1 MTDTIYLLILIALAI
16 VVFFGDIKLSD
27 SLPDTNQKLLKKKD
41 DFKKLLV
48 VFFLFMSAALNG
60 QNFQVLSGIGSDK
73 SKVNFVTAELYKPL
87 EHGTFYGFT
96 DLKLNKNGYFDSY
109 TEIFKYWNIGK
120 NGYSV
125 TGQINAGLF
134 TTEGIGIQ
142 INPVY
147 LVGVSKACSIGELV
161 LTLDVLYRM
170 DQGFSDTTQT
180 IKIGN
185 GFQLTGTFLRD
196 WNKFQI
202 SGYCDIWK
210 TKNSKYY
217 NKNRNSLIVQFEPQA
232 WWKFSKKLYLG
243 IEGRISNFND
253 PDLGLYEYS
262 NYCMVGLKWIL
273 E

>member
-27 SLPDTNQKLLKKKD
+27 SLPDTNKKLLKKKENL
-41 DFKKLLV
+41 KKLLV
-48 VFFLFMSAALNG
+48 IFFLFMSVALNA

-87 EHGTFYGFT
+87 EHGAFYGFT

-134 TTEGIGIQ
+134 MTEGKGFQ

-147 LVGVSKACSIGELV
+147 LVGVSKASSIGDLT
-161 LTLDVLYRM
+161 LTLDILYRM
-170 DQGFSDTTQT
+170 DQGLNLEGL
-180 IKIGN
+180 KIGN
-185 GFQLTGTFLRD
+185 GVQLTGTFLRD
-196 WNKFQI
+196 WNNFQI
-202 SGYCDIWK
+202 SGYCDLWQ
-210 TKNSKYY
+210 TDNSQYY

-232 WWKFSKKLYLG
+232 WWKFSKKIYLG
-243 IEGRISNFND
+243 IEGRLSNFND
-253 PDLGLYEYS
+253 PDIGLYEYS
-262 NYCMVGLKWIL
+262 NYYMVGFKWNL